1 MKFPAAAYDVNWHET
16 SDVHTKIVASG
27 YWRCC
32 RVCRE
37 IREMKSGGSSSSH
50 KAYTCA
56 RCKQHREIFCFP
68 DDSNVCKACHLHEH
82 FQYIMCSSCCKPN
95 LEKTMHCPDG
105 SGKMQLCEACA
116 GQEVLYTCTVCQSAK
131 TVDSFRA
138 NKRDLMRKFHR
149 RCKECERC
157 RDCEKH
163 YLDFR
168 MFAVDSQRCVK
179 CTEAGRLHV
188 CQVCNM
194 HKQHRITYLAVFTA

>member
-1 MKFPAAAYDVNWHET
+1 MTLYDAWRVQRKDFGPDWQCGDCGMKFPAAAFEVNWRET
-16 SDVHTKIVASG
+16 SDAHTKIVASG

-68 DDSNVCKACHLHEH
+68 DDSNVCKACHLHEN
-82 FQYIMCSSCCKPN
+82 FQYIICSSCCKPN

-116 GQEVLYTCTVCQSAK
+116 DKKFYIHVLYV
-131 TVDSFRA
+131 RA
-138 NKRDLMRKFHR
+138 PR
-149 RCKECERC
+149 RWTLFGQIKE
-157 RDCEKH
+157 
-163 YLDFR
+163 
-168 MFAVDSQRCVK
+168 
-179 CTEAGRLHV
+179 
-188 CQVCNM
+188 
-194 HKQHRITYLAVFTA
+194 I